1 MVTTSTT
8 VGRNSRRWW
17 ALAGFVAA
25 VVVVALVGSLAVSGA
40 DTRYDALVKPPWAPP
55 AWLFGPVWSVL
66 YLMIAVSGWLVWRR
80 VGFTLPLWVYAAQLV
95 LNALW
100 TPLFFG
106 AGSFALACADIV
118 ALLVLITVTIG
129 LFRRISG
136 AAALLLV
143 PYWAWVAFATAL
155 SFALWHA
162 NP

>member
-1 MVTTSTT
+1 MVTTA
-8 VGRNSRRWW
+8 VKRQGRQWW

-25 VVVVALVGSLAVSGA
+25 VVVVALVGSLAVTGTQ
-40 DTRYDALVKPPWAPP
+40 DRYGSLVKPPWAPP

-80 VGFTLPLWVYAAQLV
+80 VGFSLPMWVFAAQLV

-106 AGSFALACADIV
+106 MGSFELACADIV
-118 ALLVLITVTIG
+118 ALLVLITVNIG
-129 LFRRISG
+129 LFRRVSG

-155 SFALWHA
+155 TFTLWRS